1 MQPALLAG
9 RPGPSRGS
17 LRSPRAASS
26 GPRLREAH
34 PRLGPRSRGGGSRPR
49 ESPDAPLRAE
59 EPPHAGLRE
68 RAEGTGAADTRDSS
82 PRPATRPARAKV
94 PAQTGDERE
103 ASASARSLRRLLAR
117 RSHRAAP
124 AFQPPAAQ
132 PGARGRRSQSERG
145 NSWGRSR
152 LCSSAQPPPPL
163 GLLPLFGSSSVDL
176 FAGIALSR
184 ERVSVEPLR
193 CPPWTGQRR
202 HRAALQARGLP
213 PPVVT
218 PPPPLS
224 CTRLALVNLRE
235 RCRPRT
241 ACAQVCERKRGP
253 PKLAQRV

>member
-1 MQPALLAG
+1 MKIQSLATGDRQAGGTFLHLGCRDETGQLRTQYCDAIRGGSEGHGTKRQDSHPLSPTVQPALLAG

-59 EPPHAGLRE
+59 GPPHAGLRE

-152 LCSSAQPPPPL
+152 LCSSAQPRPRL
-163 GLLPLFGSSSVDL
+163 VFCRYSALALWTSSL
-176 FAGIALSR
+176 ESR
-184 ERVSVEPLR
+184 FPANVSVWNR
-193 CPPWTGQRR
+193 
-202 HRAALQARGLP
+202 
-213 PPVVT
+213 
-218 PPPPLS
+218 
-224 CTRLALVNLRE
+224 
-235 RCRPRT
+235 
-241 ACAQVCERKRGP
+241 
-253 PKLAQRV
+253 